1 MYLQIH
7 EEHNQTLVVTPSNDK
22 KHHAHAKDNP
32 PSVAP
37 HSKRPK
43 ISKTR
48 AKEVTLTREEAML
61 CPNEGKMSSIYMIS
75 MTFN

>member
-22 KHHAHAKDNP
+22 KNHAHAKDNP

-43 ISKTR
+43 ITKTR
-48 AKEVTLTREEAML
+48 AKSKSLTREQVML
-61 CPNEGKMSSIYMIS
+61 SPNEGKTSSIYIIS